1 MRLVIHHRILQ
12 MNIAGKRKKEM
23 MGNCTHLLLTK
34 IKCVDGSA
42 RRKVGV
48 PQAASKIISQ
58 LPAIKPD
65 DILDS
70 REPSSKRS
78 EPSGAPHAI

>member
-1 MRLVIHHRILQ
+1 MRLVIHRRILQ
-12 MNIAGKRKKEM
+12 MSIAGKRKKEM
-23 MGNCTHLLLTK
+23 MGNCIHLFLTK
-34 IKCVDGSA
+34 IKSVDGSA
-42 RRKVGV
+42 RRKVAV
-48 PQAASKIISQ
+48 PQVASKIISQ

-78 EPSGAPHAI
+78 GPCGAPHAI